1 MPVRLGVIADDLTGA
16 NDTGVQFARQGARTI
31 VPLDWH
37 DLASLGRHAD
47 VLVLCTNSRG
57 LPPGAAAQRAKLA
70 AQALR
75 KARVAAIYKKIDST
89 FRGNVGAELDAVLDV
104 YPAHL
109 TILAPSFPPA
119 GRAVVNGTLLVNGV
133 PVHRTAIGRDPVA
146 PVRQSHLPTLLR
158 AQSRRSIHHL
168 PLEILRARWPRAARV
183 IRSWQPTHGALAVAD
198 AATAADLRRLARLIA
213 LEGLLGVA
221 VGSAGLAAALSVA
234 LPWGR
239 RPLRRLPSVEHPIL
253 LVVGSPNPTSLAQ
266 IADFERRRSAA
277 VICGEIREVLAGP
290 ERFRKELDRV
300 LGKASAEILAGRDTA
315 ITLAQGTDGRRPPVA
330 EDPPLAEESFPRSL
344 PAPAPPSASSWGG
357 PPGSSRVGPVWGLWS
372 FAAGISPSP
381 RAAPCGRTASSWG
394 ARCSRGC
401 PGDAWSEANTPTSPW
416 SPRPAA
422 SARPTSSAP
431 SSGFCA
437 APAPPDAKSCL
448 IACPISGSRVRPAP
462 RRVPTLGNAPDH
474 LFLLPLSLSLRARR
488 RQEGIGFRQQGKC
501 LLGRN
506 RWGELGLRAGDHH
519 VPVIQVRLT
528 VHAPQVQGRPLVR
541 GQAVEHRVD
550 SPDILRR
557 YISG

>member
-75 KARVAAIYKKIDST
+75 KAHAAAIYKKIDST

-104 YPAHL
+104 YPARL

-119 GRAVVNGTLLVNGV
+119 GRAVINGTLTVEGI

-168 PLEILRARWPRAARV
+168 PLEILRARWPRAARL
-183 IRSWQPTHGALAVAD
+183 IRSWQPAHGALAVAD

-213 LEGLLGVA
+213 LEDLLGVA
-221 VGSAGLAAALSVA
+221 VGSAGLAAALSMA

-239 RPLRRLPSVEHPIL
+239 RPLRRLSSVEHPIL

-266 IADFERRRSAA
+266 VADFERRRSAA

-315 ITLAQGTDGRRPPVA
+315 ITLAQGTDGRRAPHRRGYPV
-330 EDPPLAEESFPRSL
+330 RGRKL
-344 PAPAPPSASSWGG
+344 PALSPCSSATLSEFLGRSARELTRRARLGALVLCGGDIAVATCRALRADGVILGGEVQPGVPWG
-357 PPGSSRVGPVWGLWS
+357 RLVGGEHPNLPVVTK
-372 FAAGISPSP
+372 AGGFGTPDVF
-381 RAAPCGRTASSWG
+381 RAVIRFLRRPRTA
-394 ARCSRGC
+394 
-401 PGDAWSEANTPTSPW
+401 
-416 SPRPAA
+416 
-422 SARPTSSAP
+422 
-431 SSGFCA
+431 
-437 APAPPDAKSCL
+437 
-448 IACPISGSRVRPAP
+448 
-462 RRVPTLGNAPDH
+462 
-474 LFLLPLSLSLRARR
+474 
-488 RQEGIGFRQQGKC
+488 
-501 LLGRN
+501 
-506 RWGELGLRAGDHH
+506 
-519 VPVIQVRLT
+519 
-528 VHAPQVQGRPLVR
+528 
-541 GQAVEHRVD
+541 
-550 SPDILRR
+550 
-557 YISG
+557 